1 MNTTK
6 HYGPYGGQYV
16 AETLM
21 GPLNELAAAYLEA
34 KEDPEFQRE
43 FAALLKDYVG
53 RESPITVCRRL
64 SAKLGGATIALKRED
79 LNHTGAH
86 KVNNTIGQALLAK
99 RMGKKRLIAETG
111 AGMHGVAT
119 ATVAALLGMP
129 CEVYMGAI
137 DVKRQA
143 PNVERMKMLGATV
156 HAIEEGSATLKDAM
170 NEALRD
176 WVTNCDDTFYVIGT
190 AAGPYPYPEMVKDF
204 QSVIGREAR
213 RQCLEKF
220 GRLPDQA
227 IACVGGGSNAIG
239 LFAGFLDDAGVKL
252 VGVEAAGRGIATGEH
267 AASINGGRLGVLHG
281 AKTMLLQTADGNV
294 IDTYSVSAGLDYPG
308 VGPEHCYLHDTGR
321 AEYSS
326 ITDDEAIAA
335 FDDLCRYEG
344 IIPALESSH
353 ALAEAEEPLCRPG
366 HVKRLHV
373 SARSTRL
380 MTYRTKTMKHRITE
394 CFAKAKSEG
403 RGAFVAYM
411 TIGYPTLEK
420 SEAAVETLISEG
432 ADIIELGVPFSDPF
446 ADGAVIRAA
455 AYEALRQGV
464 TLHDVIALA
473 KRVRSRHPET
483 GLVLFSYY
491 NLLFANGLEKFADEA
506 ADAGIDAVLAVDL
519 PLEERDE
526 LLAVLKPRGMSYV
539 PLIAPNTPIERVKA
553 SAEGLEN
560 TFLYVITVKGIT
572 GARKELPKE
581 LSSRLDEVRAAVK
594 LPIAAGF
601 GISSKEQADEICR
614 HADGYIIGSA
624 LVKRFGAD

>member
-1 MNTTK
+1 M
-6 HYGPYGGQYV
+6 
-16 AETLM
+16 
-21 GPLNELAAAYLEA
+21 
-34 KEDPEFQRE
+34 
-43 FAALLKDYVG
+43 
-53 RESPITVCRRL
+53 
-64 SAKLGGATIALKRED
+64 KR
-79 LNHTGAH
+79 
-86 KVNNTIGQALLAK
+86 I
-99 RMGKKRLIAETG
+99 
-111 AGMHGVAT
+111 
-119 ATVAALLGMP
+119 
-129 CEVYMGAI
+129 
-137 DVKRQA
+137 
-143 PNVERMKMLGATV
+143 
-156 HAIEEGSATLKDAM
+156 
-170 NEALRD
+170 
-176 WVTNCDDTFYVIGT
+176 
-190 AAGPYPYPEMVKDF
+190 
-204 QSVIGREAR
+204 
-213 RQCLEKF
+213 
-220 GRLPDQA
+220 
-227 IACVGGGSNAIG
+227 
-239 LFAGFLDDAGVKL
+239 
-252 VGVEAAGRGIATGEH
+252 
-267 AASINGGRLGVLHG
+267 
-281 AKTMLLQTADGNV
+281 
-294 IDTYSVSAGLDYPG
+294 
-308 VGPEHCYLHDTGR
+308 
-321 AEYSS
+321 
-326 ITDDEAIAA
+326 
-335 FDDLCRYEG
+335 
-344 IIPALESSH
+344 SH
-353 ALAEAEEPLCRPG
+353 
-366 HVKRLHV
+366 
-373 SARSTRL
+373 
-380 MTYRTKTMKHRITE
+380 

-526 LLAVLKPRGMSYV
+526 LLAVLRPRGMSYV
-539 PLIAPNTPIERVKA
+539 PLIAPN
-553 SAEGLEN
+553 AEGLEN

-624 LVKRFGAD
+624 LVKRFGAQS